1 METEFVQSTQLKMGT
16 VMTHKAFGRQAQEG
30 LKAVQAEAER
40 LEALFSRFLPQSEI
54 SRVNCSAGKNAEKV
68 SQETFEL
75 LSQALEFSC
84 LSQGK
89 FDVTI
94 GPLLSLWHDFRDS
107 EQVPDKHNLGR
118 ALQLV
123 NYHDLELDTQAGT
136 AALRKPGQFIDPGGI
151 GKGFAADRFMDI
163 FREYQTSST
172 YCNLGGNVAVLGS
185 KPDGSPWKVG
195 IQHPRREKEL
205 IGVLSAKDESVVTSG
220 DYQRYFTDSRG
231 IRQHHILDPRTGYPA
246 RSGLI
251 SVTIVTKSS
260 LVADSLSTILFL
272 TGLEKGLQVLR
283 AFPKR
288 EAVLMD
294 EALQVY
300 ITKGLKD
307 RFTPQKTIRPI
318 FLD

>member
-1 METEFVQSTQLKMGT
+1 MGT
-16 VMTHKAFGRQAQEG
+16 VFTCKAFGRQAEES
-30 LKAVQAEAER
+30 LSAVQAESGR
-40 LEALFSRFLPQSEI
+40 LEGLFSRFLQQSEI
-54 SRVNCSAGKNAEKV
+54 SRVNRSAGKNAEKV
-68 SQETFEL
+68 SPETFEL
-75 LSQALEFSC
+75 LVKALEFSR
-84 LSQGK
+84 LSYGK

-107 EQVPDKHNLGR
+107 KQVPDKRSLRR

-123 NYHDLELDTQAGT
+123 NYHDLELEPQAAA

-163 FREYQTSST
+163 FRAYQISSA
-172 YCNLGGNVAVLGS
+172 YCNLGGNVAVLGN

-195 IQHPRREKEL
+195 IQHPRRENEL
-205 IGVLSAKDESVVTSG
+205 IGALTVRDESVVTSG

-246 RSGLI
+246 RPGLV

-260 LVADSLSTILFL
+260 LAADSLSTILFL
-272 TGLEKGLQVLR
+272 AGLERGLQVLSD
-283 AFPKR
+283 FPKS
-288 EAVLMD
+288 EAILID

-300 ITKGLKD
+300 ISKGLKD
-307 RFTPQKTIRPI
+307 RFTPQKTVRPI
-318 FLD
+318 LLD